1 MTYIVIYDKVTREVV
16 RVIEQSDKIVAIGY
30 SDNCDQKLVSG
41 EKPKVGDK
49 I

>member
-1 MTYIVIYDKVTREVV
+1 MYYIVIYDKVTKKIYK
-16 RVIEQSDKIVAIGY
+16 VIEQSDNIVAIGY